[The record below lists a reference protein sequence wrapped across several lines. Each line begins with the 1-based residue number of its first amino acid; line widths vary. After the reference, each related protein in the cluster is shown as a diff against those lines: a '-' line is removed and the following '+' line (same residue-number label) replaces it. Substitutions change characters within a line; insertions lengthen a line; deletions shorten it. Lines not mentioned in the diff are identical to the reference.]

1 MRSIVTAL
9 FAVSLVAAASAQG
22 VSPDP
27 KQAPTGR
34 YALET
39 RHSQLLFAIVH
50 EGLTDYYGRFDK
62 LSGTLNFDSGE
73 PEKSAVSIAI
83 DTSSIDVPSQQ
94 LIGDL
99 AGKAVFDAQDFPSA
113 TFRSTSI
120 VRTGPQTGKMTGDLT
135 IKNITKPVT
144 LDVTF
149 AGGRIDPMGSTYAIG
164 FEATATIKRTDFGI
178 TGMPWEPFVG
188 DDVKLIIE
196 AVFQQQKG

>member
-1 MRSIVTAL
+1 MRSIMTAL
-9 FAVSLVAAASAQG
+9 LAVSLVAAASAQS

-50 EGLTDYYGRFDK
+50 EGLTEYYGRFDK
-62 LSGTLNFDSGE
+62 LSGSLNYDSGE
-73 PEKSAVSIAI
+73 PEKSAVSIAV
-83 DTSSIDVPSQQ
+83 DTSSVDVPSAQLVTTLLGGDVFNAQQ
-94 LIGDL
+94 
-99 AGKAVFDAQDFPSA
+99 FPSA
-113 TFRSTSI
+113 TFKSTSI
-120 VRTGPQTGKMTGDLT
+120 DRTSPRSGKLTGDLT
-135 IKNITKPVT
+135 IKNVTKPVT

-149 AGGRIDPMGSTYAIG
+149 VGGRPDPMGDSYSIG

-178 TGMPWEPFVG
+178 TGMRWEPFVS
-188 DDVKLIIE
+188 DDVKLIIV

>member
-1 MRSIVTAL
+1 MRSIIAML
-9 FAVSLVAAASAQG
+9 FAVSLVTAASAQS

-50 EGLTDYYGRFDK
+50 AGLSEYYGRFDK
-62 LSGTLNFDSGE
+62 LSGSLNFDSAE

-94 LIGDL
+94 LIGEL
-99 AGKAVFDAQDFPSA
+99 AGKAVFDAQIFPSA
-113 TFRSTSI
+113 TFRSTSV

-149 AGGRIDPMGSTYAIG
+149 TGGRIDPMGSSYAIG

>member
-1 MRSIVTAL
+1 MRSIITAL
-9 FAVSLVAAASAQG
+9 FAVSLVAAASAQS

-50 EGLTDYYGRFDK
+50 EGLNDYYGRFDK
-62 LSGTLNFDSGE
+62 LSGTLNFDSAE
-73 PEKSAVSIAI
+73 PAKSVVSISV
-83 DTSSIDVPSQQ
+83 DTGSVDVPSAQ
-94 LIGDL
+94 LVTTLVSGE
-99 AGKAVFDAQDFPSA
+99 VFNVQLFPSA
-113 TFRSTSI
+113 TFKSTSI
-120 VRTGPQTGKMTGDLT
+120 VRTGPHAGKMTGDMT
-135 IKNITKPVT
+135 IKNVTKPVT

-149 AGGRIDPMGSTYAIG
+149 TGGRLDPMSDSYTVG
-164 FEATATIKRTDFGI
+164 FEATATIKRTDFGL
-178 TGMPWEPFVG
+178 TGMRWEPFVS